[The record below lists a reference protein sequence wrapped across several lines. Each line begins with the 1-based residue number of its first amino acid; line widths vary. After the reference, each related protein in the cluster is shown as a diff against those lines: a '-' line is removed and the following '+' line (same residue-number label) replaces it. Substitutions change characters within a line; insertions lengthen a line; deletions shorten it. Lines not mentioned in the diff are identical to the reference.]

1 MAFKRKINKQLLES
15 IIINEVVES
24 EEINKKAEEIQ
35 ESVEAAE
42 LIKQYE
48 YIIKTQKKGII
59 STTYYQGKVFK
70 RFKEKEKFIKLV
82 SQLGTHKNTII
93 FNIKIFK
100 LCERYP
106 KLLRSSIGLGFF
118 NNYRKD
124 IKTVCRES
132 EEDFQ

>member
-70 RFKEKEKFIKLV
+70 RFKEKEKLLNLLV
-82 SQLGTHKNTII
+82 N
-93 FNIKIFK
+93 
-100 LCERYP
+100 
-106 KLLRSSIGLGFF
+106 
-118 NNYRKD
+118 
-124 IKTVCRES
+124 
-132 EEDFQ
+132 